1 MASRTMPSARGIALG
16 QAGTKQAAQD
26 KGFMTS
32 NAVRITDT
40 TLRDGHQSL
49 MATRLRLE
57 DMVDIA
63 PTMDAAGFDAMEVWG
78 GATFDTATRF
88 LGEDPWERLRT
99 LKRLIP
105 NTPLSMLLR
114 GQSLVGYRNYAD
126 DVVDTFVAQSA
137 KAGIDIFRVFDALNA
152 PENISRAAQAVK
164 REGKRLQLAICY
176 SVTEGG
182 RLGGPHYNLD
192 YYLSKAKQFA
202 EMGADSICIKDMGG
216 LLAPYDAYELV
227 SALKRTVDVP
237 LQLHSHYTSG
247 MATMTAL
254 KAIEAGIDGVDT
266 CCAPLALRTAQP
278 AIEPILFALRG
289 SDREPKVDFD
299 KVLEIDDYF
308 ESVLPK
314 YQRYLESARV
324 SGIDARVLDHQIP
337 GGMMSNLAS
346 QLREADSLDR
356 LDEVLEEIPR
366 ARKDL
371 GYPPLV
377 TPLSQ
382 MTGAQAVNNV
392 LFGRYAMVTGAVKDY
407 VAGKFGAPP
416 GEISQELRGK
426 ALSGI
431 EQDTSN
437 TTELPPELDAARD
450 AVKHITTEMDDI
462 LTYALYPATGMKF
475 LRIKHGIDPMPDE
488 MKANES
494 AVGHQQPSASQESA
508 TSADSSPQRA
518 RSSHA
523 RSFSVYV
530 DGERFEVEVEPHA
543 PERRIRVAP
552 PAAPTTPETAPAPTA
567 DAPET
572 PSTQEI
578 AAAPTSTNEVPVTAP
593 IPGVVLRYAVEAGQS
608 VSEGDSIVVLE
619 AMKMENTLP
628 APASGTVKTLV
639 ADLGATVAKDAVL
652 AVIST

>member
-1 MASRTMPSARGIALG
+1 
-16 QAGTKQAAQD
+16 
-26 KGFMTS
+26 MTS

-126 DVVDTFVAQSA
+126 DVVDAFVAQSA
-137 KAGIDIFRVFDALNA
+137 EAGIDIFRVFDALNDPA
-152 PENISRAAQAVK
+152 NVRRAAQAVK
-164 REGKRLQLAICY
+164 REGKHLQLAICY
-176 SVTEGG
+176 SVTEEG
-182 RLGGPHYNLD
+182 RLGGPYYNLD

-202 EMGADSICIKDMGG
+202 EMDADSICIKDMGG

-247 MATMTAL
+247 MATMTVL
-254 KAIEAGIDGVDT
+254 KAIEAGINGVDT

-278 AIEPILFALRG
+278 AIEPLVFALRG
-289 SDREPKVDFD
+289 NEREPSVNLE

-308 ESVLPK
+308 ESILPK

-324 SGIDARVLDHQIP
+324 SVIDARVLDHQIP

-346 QLREADSLDR
+346 QLREADSIDR

-366 ARKDL
+366 TRKDL

-407 VAGKFGAPP
+407 VAGRFGTPP
-416 GEISQELRGK
+416 GEISPELIEK
-426 ALSGI
+426 ALAGSEI
-431 EQDTSN
+431 EDSDVAV
-437 TTELPPELDAARD
+437 PAPEMDAARD
-450 AVKHITTEMDDI
+450 AVKHITTDMDDV

-475 LRIKHGIDPMPDE
+475 LRIKHGLDPMPDE
-488 MKANES
+488 MKAIES
-494 AVGHQQPSASQESA
+494 TASGQQAADSQESLVGE
-508 TSADSSPQRA
+508 DSSPKRE
-518 RSSHA
+518 RSRHA

-530 DGERFEVEVEPHA
+530 DGEHFEVEVEPHA
-543 PERRIRVAP
+543 PAGGIRVAASP
-552 PAAPTTPETAPAPTA
+552 PASTTTEATPAPVQEVEDAQSKTESTA
-567 DAPET
+567 T
-572 PSTQEI
+572 VPS
-578 AAAPTSTNEVPVTAP
+578 ANEVPVTAP
-593 IPGVVLRYAVEAGQS
+593 IPGVVLRYAVEVGQD
-608 VSEGDSIVVLE
+608 VEEGDSIVVLE

-628 APASGTVKTLV
+628 APANGKVKALI

-652 AVIST
+652 AVISI